1 MHDDGSLRKLHTFTC
16 FVQFQGSCHLEH
28 LEPLRACNHQ
38 HGSWRYDQR
47 HQGTTHHQ
55 DNLVNRKRF
64 SKRLCRRH
72 HTWLIWSTPKH
83 KCNLIHCPISTIT
96 QQGLFKIE
104 IVAVASSNHGSV
116 LYMAR
121 QARSM
126 VRLTSTPPPQE
137 AAAAA
142 AVPFPGKICLAMHKR
157 GCTACSLWNSEN
169 LACLIAFLA
178 GHVVCSMHAFC
189 LSVVWKLM
197 PSQLQRFLQSFS
209 LMTLHE

>member
-1 MHDDGSLRKLHTFTC
+1 M
-16 FVQFQGSCHLEH
+16 
-28 LEPLRACNHQ
+28 
-38 HGSWRYDQR
+38 YDQR
-47 HQGTTHHQ
+47 HQGTTHHL
-55 DNLVNRKRF
+55 DKLVDRKRF
-64 SKRLCRRH
+64 SKRLSYMIDLEYTQAQMQSHSLSNIHNHAGRAVRNRNGSSSSGC
-72 HTWLIWSTPKH
+72 S
-83 KCNLIHCPISTIT
+83 CN
-96 QQGLFKIE
+96 
-104 IVAVASSNHGSV
+104 IVSSNHGSV

-126 VRLTSTPPPQE
+126 VQLTGTPPPQE

-142 AVPFPGKICLAMHKR
+142 AVPFPGKICLARHKR

-178 GHVVCSMHAFC
+178 GNVVCSMYAFC